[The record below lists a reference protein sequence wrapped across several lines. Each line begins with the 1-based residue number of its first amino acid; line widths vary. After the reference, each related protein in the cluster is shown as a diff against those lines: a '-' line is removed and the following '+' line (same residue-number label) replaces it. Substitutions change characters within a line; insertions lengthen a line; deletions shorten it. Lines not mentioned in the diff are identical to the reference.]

1 MKKKYLVTGGTGFIG
16 SNLVKKL
23 IYLGHKVKVFD
34 NNSRGNLTRLKDV
47 IKDVEVVYGDIRNE
61 DFFIKSSKKID
72 SVIHLAAIN
81 GTKNFYLNPDIVLD
95 VGIKGLLSVIAAAK
109 KNSISEI
116 FFSSSSEVYQS
127 PNYIP
132 TSENVPLI
140 IPDVFNPRY
149 SYGGSKIISELILIH
164 GVKKIFK
171 KIIIFRPHNVYGP
184 DMGQEHVIPELIIRA
199 NKIFKEKNFGK
210 KFVIQ
215 GNGKETRS
223 FIHISDFIDGLLL
236 IMNKG
241 RNLNIYNI
249 GTMEEISIKTLSKII
264 LKKYNLKNKIKSS
277 NIRLGSTLRRCPDIS
292 KIRQL
297 GFKQK
302 ILLKEGLRD
311 TIDWYSST

>member
-23 IYLGHKVKVFD
+23 VYLGHKVKVFD
-34 NNSRGNLTRLKDV
+34 NNSRGSLNRLKNV
-47 IKDVEVVYGDIRNE
+47 IKDIEVVHGDIRDQ

-72 SVIHLAAIN
+72 TIIHLAAIN
-81 GTKNFYLNPDIVLD
+81 GTKNFYLNPEVVLD
-95 VGIKGLLSVIAAAK
+95 VGVKGLLTVIEGAK
-109 KNSISEI
+109 RNSISEI

-127 PNYIP
+127 PEHIP
-132 TSENVPLI
+132 TLEDVPLI

-164 GVKKIFK
+164 GAKNIFK

-184 DMGQEHVIPELIIRA
+184 DMGKEHVIPELIMKASR
-199 NKIFKEKNFGK
+199 IFKENKIK
-210 KFVIQ
+210 QKFVIQ

-223 FIHISDFIDGLLL
+223 FIHISDFISGLLL
-236 IMNKG
+236 VMNKG

-249 GTMEEISIKTLSKII
+249 GTMEEISIKDLSKII
-264 LKKYNLKNKIKSS
+264 LKNFNLKNKIKSS
-277 NIRLGSTLRRCPDIS
+277 NILLGSALRRCPDIS
-292 KIRQL
+292 KIREL

-302 ILLKEGLRD
+302 ILLKEGLKD
-311 TIDWYSST
+311 TINWYGSI